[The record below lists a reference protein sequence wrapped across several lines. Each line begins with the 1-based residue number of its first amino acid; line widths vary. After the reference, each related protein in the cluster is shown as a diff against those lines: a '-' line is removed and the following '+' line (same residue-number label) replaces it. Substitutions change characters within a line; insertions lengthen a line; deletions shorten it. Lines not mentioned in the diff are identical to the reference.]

1 MLHAI
6 MIECCCCSSLVV
18 LLLLLPLLTLPTAA
32 AAAAAAAAAVAAIS
46 AVFDQD
52 LAQELPLE
60 QTALDYVSEV
70 ARRHDPNLPLEKVRQ
85 ALGALGL
92 TGPLP
97 LQVTVVLPFGLTGK
111 QI

>member
-32 AAAAAAAAAVAAIS
+32 AAAAAAVAAIS

-60 QTALDYVSEV
+60 QTALAYVSEV

-97 LQVTVVLPFGLTGK
+97 LQVTVVSSFGLTGK
-111 QI
+111 QF